1 MDALIKVNIT
11 RHTLPFNFPAG
22 TSRGV
27 LLNKKLWLIT
37 LTSEGKEG
45 IGECSI
51 IEGLSPEFTTD
62 ASYEKSLKEI
72 VLKIQNSQM
81 RIVDLFRNI
90 DDLLPE
96 LVFMPSIRFGLE
108 TAFRSWLVNGSSIL
122 FDNAFT
128 RGERNIPINGLI
140 WMGTPEQMS
149 QEIEQKIKQGFRVL
163 KFKIAALPWEQE
175 KALLH
180 SVRKRFPASQ
190 LEIRVDA
197 NGGLSMESW
206 ASVFSD
212 LESLEVHS
220 IEQPLPPDQ
229 RYGLKLIASKN
240 SIPVALDESLIG
252 CFKYEEKKDLLTEIM
267 PPYIILKPSLM
278 GGIKGVSEWISLAES
293 LGIGWWITSALE
305 SNIGLNAIAQFT
317 SEYAIKIPQGLGT
330 GGLFKQ
336 NFPCPLRMENGFLTF
351 QREAHSKISSQL
363 V

>member
-37 LTSEGKEG
+37 LASEGKEG

-81 RIVDLFRNI
+81 RVVDLFRNI

-96 LVFMPSIRFGLE
+96 VVFMPSIRFGLE

-140 WMGTPEQMS
+140 WMGSPEQMS
-149 QEIEQKIKQGFRVL
+149 QEIEQK
-163 KFKIAALPWEQE
+163 
-175 KALLH
+175 
-180 SVRKRFPASQ
+180 
-190 LEIRVDA
+190 
-197 NGGLSMESW
+197 N
-206 ASVFSD
+206 
-212 LESLEVHS
+212 
-220 IEQPLPPDQ
+220 
-229 RYGLKLIASKN
+229 
-240 SIPVALDESLIG
+240 
-252 CFKYEEKKDLLTEIM
+252 
-267 PPYIILKPSLM
+267 
-278 GGIKGVSEWISLAES
+278 
-293 LGIGWWITSALE
+293 
-305 SNIGLNAIAQFT
+305 
-317 SEYAIKIPQGLGT
+317 
-330 GGLFKQ
+330 
-336 NFPCPLRMENGFLTF
+336 
-351 QREAHSKISSQL
+351 
-363 V
+363 